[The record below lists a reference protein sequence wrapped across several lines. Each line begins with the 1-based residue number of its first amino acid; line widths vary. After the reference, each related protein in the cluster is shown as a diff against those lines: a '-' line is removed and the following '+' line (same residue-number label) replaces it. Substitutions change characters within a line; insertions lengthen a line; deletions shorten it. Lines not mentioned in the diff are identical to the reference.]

1 MFGASLGG
9 NAAKTSSGIG
19 ALDLSLASMTGAGSG
34 GATICSG
41 SGGSWF
47 SNGGTAG
54 TKFGGSSTL

>member
-1 MFGASLGG
+1 MCGASLGG
-9 NAAKTSSGIG
+9 NAVKTSSGIG
-19 ALDLSLASMTGAGSG
+19 ALDLILAPLTGAGSG
-34 GATICSG
+34 GTISSG